1 MSNSIK
7 NSRIFIT
14 GGGGF
19 IGSHL
24 ARRCL
29 SFGASVA
36 VLVTSEKSCWRI
48 LDISKDIEIFEGSIT
63 EQSVVEKIIEEF
75 RPHYVFHLAAI
86 LHRGLEFDIFNELY
100 KVNVGGTINLLSVLM
115 GNDNLKRF
123 IYTGTTEEY
132 GSGEVPFKESQREL
146 PVSPYSLTKAM
157 STKLLEYASREEKFP
172 VVIVRAPLVY
182 GPAQDVGEFLIPNV
196 IKSCIKGKSML
207 LPPSEQTRDFLFV
220 EDLVEGM
227 LDVAVA
233 RGMNGEIINI
243 GSGKETS
250 VREVLT
256 LVHKLA
262 GSRANVLR
270 FGAVPYRRN
279 EIMHSWLD
287 INKAK
292 RIIKWAPGTGLE
304 DGLRKTVLWYRK
316 NLGVWDT

>member
-1 MSNSIK
+1 M
-7 NSRIFIT
+7 
-14 GGGGF
+14 
-19 IGSHL
+19 GSD
-24 ARRCL
+24 
-29 SFGASVA
+29 S
-36 VLVTSEKSCWRI
+36 
-48 LDISKDIEIFEGSIT
+48 
-63 EQSVVEKIIEEF
+63 
-75 RPHYVFHLAAI
+75 
-86 LHRGLEFDIFNELY
+86 
-100 KVNVGGTINLLSVLM
+100 
-115 GNDNLKRF
+115 LKRF
-123 IYTGTTEEY
+123 IYTGTIEEY
-132 GSGEVPFKESQREL
+132 GSGEAPFRESQREL

-157 STKLLEYASREEKFP
+157 ATNLAEYASREENFP
-172 VVIVRAPLVY
+172 AVVVRAPLVY

-196 IKSCIKGKSML
+196 IKSCIKDKSML

-233 RGMNGEIINI
+233 RGMNSEIINI

-262 GSRANVLR
+262 GGRANVLQ

-292 RIIKWAPGTGLE
+292 RIIKWVPGTGLE
-304 DGLRKTVLWYRK
+304 DGLRKTVMWYRE
-316 NLGVWDT
+316 NLK